1 MPFRYSGNRI
11 TSDSHNWSRRIA
23 NLIKLAD
30 ITSIP
35 LMRRDGRPA
44 LDRFGNQIATTP
56 DTKMLRHTFAVGE
69 LVKGVPEEVV
79 AKMLGHSSTEM
90 VRKHYAPWCKRR
102 DEAHIRAVVASRK

>member
-1 MPFRYSGNRI
+1 
-11 TSDSHNWSRRIA
+11 
-23 NLIKLAD
+23 
-30 ITSIP
+30 
-35 LMRRDGRPA
+35 
-44 LDRFGNQIATTP
+44 
-56 DTKMLRHTFAVGE
+56 MLRHTFAVGE